1 MFRELWR
8 IAQTDQVLK
17 RYHLDTP
24 EYLEKSRLG
33 ASLLMALYTD
43 LSVTKATPG
52 IYIMHVI
59 PFFVIIRGMP
69 YLVLVI
75 GDPPKFLNA
84 YEYFL
89 VP

>member
-8 IAQTDQVLK
+8 IAQTDQILK

-43 LSVTKATPG
+43 LSVTKTTPG
-52 IYIMHVI
+52 MLLL
-59 PFFVIIRGMP
+59 PRS
-69 YLVLVI
+69 L
-75 GDPPKFLNA
+75 
-84 YEYFL
+84 
-89 VP
+89 